1 MDDLPSTSSSQKSD
15 TVLPPGVRG
24 GSNCRELLFP
34 TGVAPNNPPKED
46 VVKASNIPL
55 DGATFICVFVVEAC
69 PPDAADGK
77 RRRTAG
83 GRPFHFRFAAK

>member
-1 MDDLPSTSSSQKSD
+1 M
-15 TVLPPGVRG
+15 LPPGVGG
-24 GSNCRELLFP
+24 GSNCRALLFP
-34 TGVAPNNPPKED
+34 TGVPPNNPPKED

-55 DGATFICVFVVEAC
+55 GGTTFICVFAEDVC
-69 PPDAADGK
+69 PPDADDGK